1 MDRNNKKSKAFY
13 ICTMP
18 NISAVWIP
26 TANYDILAAQQ
37 EQHTHTQKP
46 NSKQTKQIEKFM
58 ETSQE
63 NGPLAQKRHDRKSKK
78 TRQKKKGKKKEKKKR
93 KKRKKKKLREE
104 VSRNY
109 W

>member
-37 EQHTHTQKP
+37 EQHTHTK
-46 NSKQTKQIEKFM
+46 
-58 ETSQE
+58 
-63 NGPLAQKRHDRKSKK
+63 A
-78 TRQKKKGKKKEKKKR
+78 
-93 KKRKKKKLREE
+93 
-104 VSRNY
+104 
-109 W
+109 